1 MNYVLVGI
9 AGSIR
14 EQAQDLLTYH
24 FPVVRDEEGNLYT
37 PRREN
42 WGPADLRLI
51 NERDHKFVTFFEEE
65 QLQYVASG
73 IVVFVVGATFYN
85 RCSRIAELKDFSDV
99 FHAWDVLVGPFS
111 WRSGT
116 REEFGRLN
124 RRMLDA
130 LERPFYESLFARDG
144 GRFIGDGERIF
155 WVLERLSDVPD
166 EVSLLLRGLFYRE
179 RRDLTKYELVR
190 QLAAVQ
196 HYAGEEDF
204 DKAVE
209 DRVAWLS
216 KTRLR
221 EEEYGTDPKHG
232 DQNVIAH
239 FWPEHVGSSSA
250 EYLDALSVKVGA
262 YKHRYSFLLEPHF
275 PSIFWRIPT
284 SARDP
289 RFDPKE

>member
-9 AGSIR
+9 VGSIR

-24 FPVVRDEEGNLYT
+24 LPVVRDDEGHLYT
-37 PRREN
+37 PDRET
-42 WGPADLRLI
+42 WGPADLRRI
-51 NERDHKFVTFFEEE
+51 RESDYKFVTRFEDE
-65 QLQYVASG
+65 QLQYVPNG
-73 IVVFVVGATFYN
+73 VVVFVVGATLYN
-85 RCSRIAELKDFSDV
+85 RCSRIDELKEFSDV
-99 FHAWDVLVGPFS
+99 FHAWDILGGPFS

-144 GRFIGDGERIF
+144 GRFIGEAERIF

-166 EVSLLLRGLFYRE
+166 EVTLLLRGLYYHE

-190 QLAAVQ
+190 QLATARQ
-196 HYAGEEDF
+196 YANAEAF

-216 KTRLR
+216 GTRLR
-221 EEEYGTDPKHG
+221 EEVESELKQSAP
-232 DQNVIAH
+232 NMLAH
-239 FWPEHVGSSSA
+239 LSPGHSSPGSTAS
-250 EYLDALSVKVGA
+250 YLGALSVNRDA
-262 YKHRYSFLLEPHF
+262 YKIMYDLLLE
-275 PSIFWRIPT
+275 SRRTSAYGRIPT

-289 RFDPKE
+289 WVEPKE